1 MEFNRIDNMRREQG
15 IQSQG
20 SRLCKVT
27 QEHGRIKHGRIA
39 CWYGRILVGM
49 FGSLVSMF
57 GSLVG
62 MDESLVSMEKSIALM
77 ERLIFIMN
85 KLIVSMDG
93 SSGKIT
99 SWGRQQGDRNDGIA
113 PFTHAERHQSR
124 TILEKNRVYH

>member
-1 MEFNRIDNMRREQG
+1 MDASNTDESLVGID
-15 IQSQG
+15 G
-20 SRLCKVT
+20 S
-27 QEHGRIKHGRIA
+27 
-39 CWYGRILVGM
+39 LVGM

-62 MDESLVSMEKSIALM
+62 MDESLVSMDKSIALM
-77 ERLIFIMN
+77 ESLIFIMN

-124 TILEKNRVYH
+124 TILEKNRVYPPTLAFVLMMLDSGMLPFPVLARWQ